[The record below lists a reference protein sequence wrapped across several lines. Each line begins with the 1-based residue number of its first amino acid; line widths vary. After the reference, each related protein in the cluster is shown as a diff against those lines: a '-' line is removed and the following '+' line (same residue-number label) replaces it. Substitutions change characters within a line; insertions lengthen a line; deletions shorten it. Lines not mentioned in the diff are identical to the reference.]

1 MPGEWEKP
9 KYHQKYRQ
17 NPKYNQDPKYRQ
29 NPKYNQDPAIRKS
42 INKYYELRD
51 GVLKYLAEEG
61 CIVTEC
67 DTINPNEL
75 KTDFGKYVN
84 AINKLTENTIKMNQQ
99 LDEKSEI
106 DEYSIQ
112 NFKKD
117 NEEILKE
124 KDEILKEIEDCKE
137 KMNMEKE
144 DIFET
149 IFNAKRNQYANLD
162 CLKEKHLSKINEWL
176 KKNNLP
182 IMSDDPDVE
191 NSIASIPIYNPSKR
205 QNHTIR
211 SFLDQLQKSKPN
223 RPGLIV
229 YDNDDDD
236 KHVLKIKINTFKTTE
251 YYSQNS
257 PKSYQPQKQK
267 EELPESKG
275 EELPE
280 SESDSD

>member
-137 KMNMEKE
+137 KMNMDKLLNRGNYSIKGEVTFVEKNVRTIWKVFGVGNEFTIE
-144 DIFET
+144 D
-149 IFNAKRNQYANLD
+149 
-162 CLKEKHLSKINEWL
+162 KI
-176 KKNNLP
+176 
-182 IMSDDPDVE
+182 
-191 NSIASIPIYNPSKR
+191 IYP
-205 QNHTIR
+205 Q
-211 SFLDQLQKSKPN
+211 
-223 RPGLIV
+223 
-229 YDNDDDD
+229 
-236 KHVLKIKINTFKTTE
+236 
-251 YYSQNS
+251 S
-257 PKSYQPQKQK
+257 PKK
-267 EELPESKG
+267 L
-275 EELPE
+275 
-280 SESDSD
+280 